1 MDSKEVISDGF
12 MGIDDAAKFLD
23 VNTGFV
29 RKRCSGKCKSVGIP
43 HYRIAGR
50 LKFLRSDLVDWANFH
65 KGEAKDTSTEAK

>member
-1 MDSKEVISDGF
+1 MDNNEVILDGF

-29 RKRCSGKCKSVGIP
+29 RKRCSGKCKSVAIP

-50 LKFLRSDLVDWANFH
+50 LKFLRKDLAGCGKIVLASDF
-65 KGEAKDTSTEAK
+65 